1 MDVNKKNLLSVV
13 KEAGENGMSATAIS
27 QGLGF
32 SKKNVSVTELIDQMV
47 DDGDL
52 VELSAGSFTKYA
64 AAKKSAK
71 KASAKTAAVEAD
83 DDDPVEDALLG
94 FDPTSVTVPVNSH
107 GYEIIENSKGFKVT
121 FPSGNS
127 HQITKTNRI
136 LVINEDK
143 KLLVYQPED
152 ILFAINDY
160 CRDKQIA
167 NFVIRDL
174 SVGRAVRAKDI
185 NTNPCII
192 FVQVERHNKA
202 GLTV

>member
-32 SKKNVSVTELIDQMV
+32 SKKNASVAELIDQMV

-52 VELSAGSFTKYA
+52 VEVDGGSFTKYA
-64 AAKKSAK
+64 VAKKSSE
-71 KASAKTAAVEAD
+71 KATAKTATVEA

-107 GYEIIENSKGFKVT
+107 GYEIVENSKGFKVT